1 MYLRQKYF
9 TFLIIGLTIMGC
21 QKLVN
26 DPGGSD
32 ANIEV
37 DKGISHWGGTFD
49 DFGHAVVQTADGGY
63 AVVGSK
69 YATAT
74 QQDLMLVKFS
84 ASMEFQN
91 ETNFGGA
98 DSSFNNIANDLQ
110 QTADGGYILVGS
122 TFNGSNYDV
131 WVVKYAS
138 DFTLTWQDTI
148 KGDYDDIGNSV
159 HQTQDGGFLVCG
171 TSYDGTDNDI
181 VLWKLAADGNTDST
195 KVIYTET
202 TDNNVNDIGNYAQ
215 QTNDGGYVLVG
226 SSYSAA
232 NAFDIR
238 LIKLNS
244 SADTTAANGGGFDT
258 TYSYVNAGGYND
270 DHGIYVQQ
278 TVDNGFIV
286 VGNTYTSGWGQSN
299 IIALKTDYLGRPE
312 GGTMQ
317 VFGGAY
323 QDEAHGVRQTQDG
336 GFIIVGSKYSQN
348 STMDDVWTIKLT
360 NDLSKEWDYT
370 YGGENKD
377 VGSSINQTS
386 DGGYIITG
394 NTYSYG
400 NQSQIILLKISG
412 DGIIQDLS
420 DSTSTN

>member
-1 MYLRQKYF
+1 
-9 TFLIIGLTIMGC
+9 
-21 QKLVN
+21 
-26 DPGGSD
+26 
-32 ANIEV
+32 
-37 DKGISHWGGTFD
+37 
-49 DFGHAVVQTADGGY
+49 
-63 AVVGSK
+63 
-69 YATAT
+69 
-74 QQDLMLVKFS
+74 
-84 ASMEFQN
+84 
-91 ETNFGGA
+91 
-98 DSSFNNIANDLQ
+98 
-110 QTADGGYILVGS
+110 
-122 TFNGSNYDV
+122 
-131 WVVKYAS
+131 
-138 DFTLTWQDTI
+138 
-148 KGDYDDIGNSV
+148 
-159 HQTQDGGFLVCG
+159 
-171 TSYDGTDNDI
+171 
-181 VLWKLAADGNTDST
+181 
-195 KVIYTET
+195 
-202 TDNNVNDIGNYAQ
+202 YAQ